1 MSNVFNNRR
10 IAALSCAA
18 AIGAGAFVVPSAKAA
33 TVEKPENGVC
43 KFNMN
48 SAERA
53 YLDSLPHNV
62 STGDSAIRDRWLNA
76 FERAFP
82 QAAPVTEEFLELAA
96 SPSYVNLLN
105 RNPEANTKIWVNKYV
120 DQGIDASIAEFY
132 FTYGPWNN
140 VTTSGHDGYDFE
152 ALWGPITAAAKDGVI
167 KAPSRDDRYP
177 ETQRIPDREGLIEA
191 KTARFPSAPK
201 DQITAWVDA
210 YNSTEETS
218 QARRV
223 AEFQL
228 AFDDARKACAQGGG
242 IVLLPTDGTNP
253 DKAKTQP
260 SEPTAPATAQG
271 EQVSKPTTSYSAT
284 TPTPKPTP
292 KPGSTSTTVT
302 VNANGTSTSVTTT
315 SGHSESINVSATTSR
330 DVSANSGASNTSK
343 STGSGTGAVIGI
355 IVVLLVVLGGAGAA
369 YAMMQ

>member
-1 MSNVFNNRR
+1 
-10 IAALSCAA
+10 
-18 AIGAGAFVVPSAKAA
+18 
-33 TVEKPENGVC
+33 
-43 KFNMN
+43 MN

-62 STGDSAIRDRWLNA
+62 STSDSAIRDRWLNA

-82 QAAPVTEEFLELAA
+82 QAAPVTEEFLEMAA
-96 SPSYVNLLN
+96 SPTYVNLLN
-105 RNPEANTKIWVNKYV
+105 RNPETNTKVWVNKYV

-271 EQVSKPTTSYSAT
+271 QQVSKPTTSYSAT

-343 STGSGTGAVIGI
+343 STGSSTGAVIGI

-369 YAMMQ
+369 FAMMQ